1 MHLCPVCGYDRL
13 TEPPRDF
20 TICPSCGTEFGYDD
34 AFASHSQLRTR
45 WLQNGARWWSPVDQ
59 CPDNWDPTLQV
70 EAVVSA
76 IWAYL
81 AQQQTTTNAPAKVLS
96 GPQYN
101 PPISSVLGLSS
112 NNYGE
117 QRGAIVPGNSVGGSI
132 RQICTAQAV

>member
-1 MHLCPVCGYDRL
+1 M
-13 TEPPRDF
+13 
-20 TICPSCGTEFGYDD
+20 S
-34 AFASHSQLRTR
+34 S
-45 WLQNGARWWSPVDQ
+45 
-59 CPDNWDPTLQV
+59 
-70 EAVVSA
+70 

-101 PPISSVLGLSS
+101 PPISSFLGLSS